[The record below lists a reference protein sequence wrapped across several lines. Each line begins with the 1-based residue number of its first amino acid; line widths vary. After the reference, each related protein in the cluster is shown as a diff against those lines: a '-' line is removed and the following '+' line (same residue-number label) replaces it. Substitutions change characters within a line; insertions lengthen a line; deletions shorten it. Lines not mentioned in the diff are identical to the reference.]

1 MPPTSDIV
9 HAAVVAV
16 GLVCYSVLVALGHD
30 GSLVLAAALGYGG
43 GVAATRA
50 GTAKEPPA
58 PPPPPAG

>member
-1 MPPTSDIV
+1 MPPTTDIV

-43 GVAATRA
+43 GVAATRVSSSKTPA
-50 GTAKEPPA
+50 PPA
-58 PPPPPAG
+58 PPPGP